1 MIPSCRPRLLM
12 APYLTP
18 YIIRHAIAAITGE
31 TIDGMTRSAVMIGRP
46 RSTRLRRSAIPSPSK
61 SSDQRRGDEQRGVP
75 DRAHEALVSE
85 ERLRV
90 VLRAHE
96 FVLGPDREV
105 EVLERQIE
113 RVGE

>member
-1 MIPSCRPRLLM
+1 M

-61 SSDQRRGDEQRGVP
+61 SSRISDGAMSSAVFQTEPMKRSSLKS
-75 DRAHEALVSE
+75 ASA
-85 ERLRV
+85 
-90 VLRAHE
+90 
-96 FVLGPDREV
+96 
-105 EVLERQIE
+105 
-113 RVGE
+113 